1 VIPPRR
7 IPIDGFLET
16 QNVPLKTACPGD
28 VFLYLYFVWEK
39 PHMRIY
45 LFQHFAVVNGLTVAG
60 STAQFPEFALWV
72 HASPNY
78 QLAQ

>member
-1 VIPPRR
+1 
-7 IPIDGFLET
+7 
-16 QNVPLKTACPGD
+16 
-28 VFLYLYFVWEK
+28 
-39 PHMRIY
+39 MRIY